1 MGASS
6 RDPLD
11 PAWTEFREV
20 LADTT
25 ILSSS
30 EGLPWPGLR
39 VAQGMNRSP
48 WKMANLALADHL
60 VAINA
65 GDARMQVSIGS
76 RGEEIVVEPGGLR
89 FSPAGDWYPHEVRAP
104 YSFAL
109 VTITPQKLD
118 SLLGGEPARIQRHFG
133 TVRPQIEHLVR
144 TFVAEAQGGGPSGPA
159 FVDALSAALVAQ
171 IVEAFGIRAPPEIRA
186 AAGLSPA
193 RLRRVLQAM
202 EANIESGV
210 PVETLAREAGL
221 SAAHFARA
229 FKRVMGRSPHQHL
242 IAMRL
247 ERARTALLGG
257 RLDLGEVAFRFG
269 FADQAH
275 FTRLYRRRYGET
287 PGQTLKQKRRA

>member
-1 MGASS
+1 MGVRS
-6 RDPLD
+6 RDLFLD
-11 PAWTEFREV
+11 PTWTEFREV
-20 LADTT
+20 IPAAT

-39 VAQGMNRSP
+39 VAEGASRP
-48 WKMANLALADHL
+48 WKVRNLVLADHL
-60 VAINA
+60 VVVNA
-65 GDARMQVSIGS
+65 GARFPVSIGS
-76 RGEEIVVEPGGLR
+76 RGEERVVEPGAIW
-89 FSPAGDWYPHEVRAP
+89 FSPAGDWYPHDVRAP

-144 TFVAEAQGGGPSGPA
+144 TFVAEARSGGPSGPA
-159 FVDALSAALVAQ
+159 FVDALSAALAAQ
-171 IVEAFGIRAPPEIRA
+171 IVETFGVCTPPAIRGA
-186 AAGLSPA
+186 AALPPA

-202 EANIESGV
+202 EANLESAL

-221 SAAHFARA
+221 SAAHFARV
-229 FKRVMGRSPHQHL
+229 FKRVTGRSPHQYL

-247 ERARTALLGG
+247 ERARMALLGG
-257 RLDLGEVAFRFG
+257 RPDLGEVAFRFG

-275 FTRLYRRRYGET
+275 FTRLYRRRYGIT
-287 PGQTLKQKRRA
+287 PGQTLKRERRA